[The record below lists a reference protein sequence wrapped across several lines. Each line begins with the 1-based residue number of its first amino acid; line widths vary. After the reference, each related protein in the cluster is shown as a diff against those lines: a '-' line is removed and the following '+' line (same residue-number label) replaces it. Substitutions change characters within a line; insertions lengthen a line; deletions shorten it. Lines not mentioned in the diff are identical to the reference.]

1 MHSPA
6 QLLPVRLRAKKP
18 PESLALRMLYP
29 AFSHERRK
37 PPPKPRRHSLAAAA
51 SVGDRGEQQSVGAP
65 LQCHVDHRLE
75 HREERGRV
83 GIVETNSLTANPP
96 LKCQGRC
103 VAAYRSRPKF
113 CCLKVMSALART
125 ADTDRGDRQIEK
137 GANSAATTRHVV
149 ETAQDSSACLKECQS
164 RKSRGS
170 REFCAKQ
177 DHAGEG
183 ARGAAESGDTG
194 SA

>member
-1 MHSPA
+1 
-6 QLLPVRLRAKKP
+6 
-18 PESLALRMLYP
+18 
-29 AFSHERRK
+29 
-37 PPPKPRRHSLAAAA
+37 
-51 SVGDRGEQQSVGAP
+51 
-65 LQCHVDHRLE
+65 
-75 HREERGRV
+75 
-83 GIVETNSLTANPP
+83 